1 MLIPTPVWRCG
12 KQTFSPRSVLRSPTH
27 PTTPACRPASPR
39 CRCFAGQHSRARTHA
54 PPHPDLL
61 SSLRPMPPAIWQCP
75 SATCLGVQL
84 VRHVFCSLP
93 ASFCPAS
100 PSLLAAPAV
109 PAPAAEEAAGGGL
122 PLPGRLQGQGQ
133 PGGGR
138 AGVMKQGSTSGPR
151 SVRRSVKAA
160 GPPRTAQGPALVG
173 HKLSSQLWECPG
185 RSSEPPATRPH
196 TAPPPPLAVQA
207 AQPDAAFRQGPQ
219 AAAPQGRQAT
229 QPRARQG
236 RQRHGAAQGR
246 QGRQGSRRQGC
257 ARAGRCACSSQRRPC
272 SRARGGR
279 IQLSTP
285 PRPVPRLPRQRWHS
299 IQPIIFCSRSSDEL
313 DG

>member
-196 TAPPPPLAVQA
+196 TAPPPPCSTSRTTRRSIPTRATSSSTTRA
-207 AQPDAAFRQGPQ
+207 ASHTATGTARPSTARRRPRPARPTRQPPTRL
-219 AAAPQGRQAT
+219 R
-229 QPRARQG
+229 
-236 RQRHGAAQGR
+236 
-246 QGRQGSRRQGC
+246 SRRQMRLQQPT
-257 ARAGRCACSSQRRPC
+257 AALFPSPWRPHPAEHPAQAG
-272 SRARGGR
+272 
-279 IQLSTP
+279 P
-285 PRPVPRLPRQRWHS
+285 PAAAAAVALNPANHLLFAQ
-299 IQPIIFCSRSSDEL
+299 Q
-313 DG
+313 